1 MPITIQIDDDKHQNY
16 TLSVL
21 LLDEAIQT
29 LLKNGSLDKEKLVN
43 AIGQAKDE
51 LLELNKDNHD
61 NLTKMA
67 LFMNAQTLQ
76 SRYLELT

>member
-21 LLDEAIQT
+21 FLDEAIQT

-67 LFMNAQTLQ
+67 LFMNANSLQ
-76 SRYLELT
+76 SRYLAL

>member
-1 MPITIQIDDDKHQNY
+1 MPITIQIDDDKHKNY

-21 LLDEAIQT
+21 VLDEAIQIMI
-29 LLKNGSLDKEKLVN
+29 KNGELDKQQLAK
-43 AIGQAKDE
+43 AIEQAKDE

-76 SRYLELT
+76 SRYLTL